1 MNRFEDIFRP
11 FLQGNVA
18 RELLRAP
25 IQHIDAQRERRQ
37 ITVELCPEQRIPQKE
52 IHRVEQQIMET
63 ANLALFEIMTRY
75 RPELF
80 CCESMEDILHELR
93 KRGYPAN
100 GIFEGSQQ
108 KLEGDRL
115 TISLQHGG
123 YNLIK
128 ESGCD
133 QAIRRAISERY
144 GMAVDVQFDGVLSLE
159 ESDPAYKEIIGKPS
173 LTPEMKAALE
183 RPSNAPKPSASR
195 GEAGG
200 KAGDKPSKP
209 GRLLFDCEDLPF
221 VPDSGVLILGKPI
234 KEKPVPLKEVTAET
248 GLTTVWGDIV
258 RKESV
263 TSKDGKWEIYSIDI
277 TDYTSSNTLKI
288 IQSSSKKEAIEELK
302 EGDTLVVGDK
312 GPTVTATGAVRNAAR
327 FEFLKGRATGAALM
341 ELAEPERRASHVAL
355 NGTRNGAPYSTYLPL
370 KELRHLNLEDGDR
383 VEFMADAT
391 GNTMMI
397 EVQGAVRGTSRFPVR
412 RGARLKDVQNFIA
425 VEPGRANIKA
435 MYIKRKSVAVRQK
448 KAIEDALRR
457 LEQNAYTATSAS
469 SDEAQIRSK
478 EAEMLSSFI
487 SRAKEVQPE
496 GVVVVGTKGNI
507 ADLALEDGD
516 VIVIPEKTDVVL
528 ISGEVMMPQAIVW
541 NKDKDMDDYI
551 KGAGGFSNRADES
564 NLIVVHPSGEVIP
577 RAKEV
582 LPGDQVLV
590 LPRVES
596 KNLQAVKDISQ
607 VLYQV
612 AVACKV
618 ILDL

>member
-200 KAGDKPSKP
+200 KAGDKPSNP

-302 EGDTLVVGDK
+302 EGDTLVVRGDASYDK
-312 GPTVTATGAVRNAAR
+312 YEHDVTIRPLAVMLVQKL
-327 FEFLKGRATGAALM
+327 LKTDD
-341 ELAEPERRASHVAL
+341 
-355 NGTRNGAPYSTYLPL
+355 APV
-370 KELRHLNLEDGDR
+370 KR
-383 VEFMADAT
+383 VELHLHSNMS
-391 GNTMMI
+391 TMDGMN
-397 EVQGAVRGTSRFPVR
+397 GS
-412 RGARLKDVQNFIA
+412 
-425 VEPGRANIKA
+425 
-435 MYIKRKSVAVRQK
+435 
-448 KAIEDALRR
+448 
-457 LEQNAYTATSAS
+457 
-469 SDEAQIRSK
+469 
-478 EAEMLSSFI
+478 
-487 SRAKEVQPE
+487 
-496 GVVVVGTKGNI
+496 
-507 ADLALEDGD
+507 ADLAKLAHRWGHRAMAITDHGVVQGFPDAMYASEGWKDFHMIYGLEAYFVNDMVGAVKGEESQSFDG
-516 VIVIPEKTDVVL
+516 EFVVFDL
-528 ISGEVMMPQAIVW
+528 ETTGLS
-541 NKDKDMDDYI
+541 
-551 KGAGGFSNRADES
+551 AGGRLSMSLTPLSTPAATSRRRS
-564 NLIVVHPSGEVIP
+564 PS
-577 RAKEV
+577 
-582 LPGDQVLV
+582 
-590 LPRVES
+590 
-596 KNLQAVKDISQ
+596 
-607 VLYQV
+607 
-612 AVACKV
+612 
-618 ILDL
+618 